1 MNLEEF
7 IKEKIRPNHKIT
19 RQAIVDEAGV
29 SKKTIE
35 RYIKEIKNLK
45 YVGKGKNGH
54 WEVDELHDKKGS
66 EICGKFVSNR
76 KI

>member
-29 SKKTIE
+29 SKKNDRKIYK
-35 RYIKEIKNLK
+35 RNKEF
-45 YVGKGKNGH
+45 
-54 WEVDELHDKKGS
+54 
-66 EICGKFVSNR
+66 EICWER
-76 KI
+76 KKWTLGSR